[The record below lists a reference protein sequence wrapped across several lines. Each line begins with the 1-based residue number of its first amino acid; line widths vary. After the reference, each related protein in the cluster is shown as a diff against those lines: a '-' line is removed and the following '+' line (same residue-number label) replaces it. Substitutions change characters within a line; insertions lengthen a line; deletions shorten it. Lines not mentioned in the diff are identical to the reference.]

1 MDIFSSITMHL
12 RGALP
17 TISLYVASPLAI
29 RDKYCTI
36 PAVKSC
42 SMEMAKEILAFPGC
56 AASQAQTRLSCL
68 GSILW
73 ATPCDQACSGEMS
86 TLNASFMILQSLHKL
101 ISPQYTSKHT
111 ATADRCVF
119 VLTSRS
125 RCFYRSSVW
134 RTKMKS
140 LAPVCCLSPLL
151 VDGISAK
158 IDKNRAYIMN
168 EGQKKQCFIL

>member
-1 MDIFSSITMHL
+1 MDTFSSINMHL
-12 RGALP
+12 RGVLP
-17 TISLYVASPLAI
+17 TISLYLASPLAI
-29 RDKYCTI
+29 RDKYCAI

-42 SMEMAKEILAFPGC
+42 SMEMAKGILAFPGC

-140 LAPVCCLSPLL
+140 LAPVCCSRHYWWMAFL
-151 VDGISAK
+151 
-158 IDKNRAYIMN
+158 
-168 EGQKKQCFIL
+168 QK